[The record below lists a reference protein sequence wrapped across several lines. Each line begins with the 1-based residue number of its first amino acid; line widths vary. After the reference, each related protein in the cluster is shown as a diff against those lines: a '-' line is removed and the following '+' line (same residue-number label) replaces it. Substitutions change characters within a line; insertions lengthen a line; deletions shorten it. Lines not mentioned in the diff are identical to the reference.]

1 MGMNNEFRF
10 IGLTIP
16 NLANSSGSILIL
28 WGFFA
33 YLSSS
38 TGSFTSLIPSFFG
51 LPLVVLGNLAN
62 KNTSNKHHYMH
73 ASMVIALISVI
84 GGLRILTAEDPSNL
98 LIASHLILILVG
110 TVFLVGGIL
119 SFRHARKL
127 RESLGE

>member
-84 GGLRILTAEDPSNL
+84 GGLRILTTEDPSNL